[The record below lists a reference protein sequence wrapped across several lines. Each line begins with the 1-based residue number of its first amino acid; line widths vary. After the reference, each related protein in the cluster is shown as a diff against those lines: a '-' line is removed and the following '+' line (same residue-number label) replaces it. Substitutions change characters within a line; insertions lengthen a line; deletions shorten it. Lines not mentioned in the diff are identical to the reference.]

1 MMMFWCVLFVWV
13 AAVQGGTETT
23 EVTTSTAAAT
33 APEGTQS
40 TTPVAVVTTTVKPAR
55 SEDPPVQVLDELTG
69 LAHNVSS
76 GKIMV
81 IGNNT
86 FHISNFYFDGQAP
99 NVHFLVGRGDKVSQ
113 NGTFVPLDSSDTP
126 LKAYSGEDVTV
137 VLPGGLTVSDIDWL
151 AVWCITHHQNLGY
164 VRTKTD
170 LYPPQTFGLNNEVT
184 SGPVVLVDKKTL
196 FVPNFRYSGDRGEV
210 HFWVGN
216 GSDPTPEGV
225 AIPDETGSLQSLHA
239 YQGESIYLELPND
252 VSTDSID
259 YFGVWSAD
267 EQVSMGSVPIKGIKG
282 VPEHAKFKARTLL
295 SGVND
300 TLRLP
305 KCCPIDSILKGDGCT
320 KTSSPYFRP
329 NIKVFEHN
337 ETHFNN
343 ESLDLA
349 LIKFEPYVSSPV
361 CQSGKYPLNE
371 SNEEFAI
378 LANGSL
384 LVKGSGIAALLS
396 QDQYCLEYIDAEEST
411 SILICAPEYQIQT
424 AMFVTYVIFTIISTL
439 CFAATFFVY
448 FFWLKIED
456 VHRKCFTGYV
466 LAMFMTFLSLTIVQT
481 ANVEDKGC
489 EVLGFLFQISMIASF
504 TLLGIL
510 CFDILIIITYIDEDT
525 QKRRRKYWYL
535 GIAIAVPVLS
545 LIISLARN
553 LTPDVPNSFFKP
565 QYGRNTCY
573 FDAEE
578 QRTVLFNVPIGIP
591 MVVSAVCLILTK
603 LRIVKNDRECE
614 NNYYWL
620 EKGQL
625 FKFMWRKHFIIFLTS
640 LMWLAE
646 ALISLNYAS
655 SSMLIAMDVVEASL
669 GVFILMLFVVNKQ
682 TRKRIVKR
690 MKMLRRAR
698 EKKNQN
704 IFFREDELMMTP
716 VDSP

>member
-1 MMMFWCVLFVWV
+1 
-13 AAVQGGTETT
+13 
-23 EVTTSTAAAT
+23 
-33 APEGTQS
+33 
-40 TTPVAVVTTTVKPAR
+40 
-55 SEDPPVQVLDELTG
+55 
-69 LAHNVSS
+69 
-76 GKIMV
+76 
-81 IGNNT
+81 
-86 FHISNFYFDGQAP
+86 
-99 NVHFLVGRGDKVSQ
+99 
-113 NGTFVPLDSSDTP
+113 
-126 LKAYSGEDVTV
+126 
-137 VLPGGLTVSDIDWL
+137 
-151 AVWCITHHQNLGY
+151 
-164 VRTKTD
+164 
-170 LYPPQTFGLNNEVT
+170 
-184 SGPVVLVDKKTL
+184 
-196 FVPNFRYSGDRGEV
+196 
-210 HFWVGN
+210 
-216 GSDPTPEGV
+216 
-225 AIPDETGSLQSLHA
+225 
-239 YQGESIYLELPND
+239 
-252 VSTDSID
+252 
-259 YFGVWSAD
+259 
-267 EQVSMGSVPIKGIKG
+267 
-282 VPEHAKFKARTLL
+282 L
-295 SGVND
+295 SC
-300 TLRLP
+300 R
-305 KCCPIDSILKGDGCT
+305 
-320 KTSSPYFRP
+320 
-329 NIKVFEHN
+329 
-337 ETHFNN
+337 
-343 ESLDLA
+343 
-349 LIKFEPYVSSPV
+349 
-361 CQSGKYPLNE
+361 YPLNE

>member
-13 AAVQGGTETT
+13 AAVQGGTEIA

-33 APEGTQS
+33 TPEGTQS

-625 FKFMWRKHFIIFLTS
+625 FKFM
-640 LMWLAE
+640 
-646 ALISLNYAS
+646 
-655 SSMLIAMDVVEASL
+655 
-669 GVFILMLFVVNKQ
+669 
-682 TRKRIVKR
+682 
-690 MKMLRRAR
+690 
-698 EKKNQN
+698 
-704 IFFREDELMMTP
+704 
-716 VDSP
+716 

>member
-151 AVWCITHHQNLGY
+151 AVWCITNHQNLGY

-510 CFDILIIITYIDEDT
+510 CFDILIIITYIDENT
-525 QKRRRKYWYL
+525 QRRRRKYWYL